1 MRKAIAT
8 PGQQRAEQVN
18 KRRRLEVRLIGKSL
32 ILAAVAAGSA
42 AALAD
47 DEDVVDYRIHVMKTL
62 GEQLGAVEMI
72 LARKA
77 PADGLAAHMQVIAI
91 AATQVRKAFEPRLP
105 GGNSKPEVW
114 SNWADFSKRIDAL
127 VASSDQLAKA
137 AKDGSAAAIGPRIKS
152 TLDCESCHKIYM
164 LPPKP

>member
-1 MRKAIAT
+1 LRFL
-8 PGQQRAEQVN
+8 GGEERQRMST
-18 KRRRLEVRLIGKSL
+18 RRRLEVRLIGKSL
-32 ILAAVAAGSA
+32 ILAALVAGSA
-42 AALAD
+42 AAPAE

-72 LARKA
+72 LAKKA
-77 PADGLAAHMQVIAI
+77 PADSLGAHMQVIAI
-91 AATQVRKAFEPRLP
+91 AATQVKKAFEPKLP

-137 AKDGSAAAIGPRIKS
+137 AKGGSAAVIGPRIKS
-152 TLDCESCHKIYM
+152 TLDCESCHQIYM